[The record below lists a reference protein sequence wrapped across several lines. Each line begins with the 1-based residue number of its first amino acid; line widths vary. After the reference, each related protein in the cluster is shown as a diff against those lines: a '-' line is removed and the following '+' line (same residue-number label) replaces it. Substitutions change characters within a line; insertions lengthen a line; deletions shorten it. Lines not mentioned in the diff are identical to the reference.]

1 MFNNM
6 IVYCIVV
13 ALAATLPMLVDALSK
28 DAFVE
33 CGATQER
40 AIGWTP
46 PRGVEYGPLLESVG
60 GEMALGTAGTAP

>member
-1 MFNNM
+1 MFKNL
-6 IVYCIVV
+6 IVYRIGV
-13 ALAATLPMLVDALSK
+13 ALAATLPPLEEALSK

-40 AIGWTP
+40 SIGWTP